1 MGLPEGVSL
10 LNTVGILAAV
20 GIVTVMLR
28 QLPFSALRLLKG
40 SNLVGML
47 GMTMPVGVMT
57 VLVVYTIAHQSA
69 EPGGIW
75 SSLIA
80 SAVTLAVHWWRRSAG
95 RRGGDPWRRASKESL
110 DLGNAF
116 SEAIGGRQ
124 HRGQYPRW
132 SRRPF
137 SALLSI
143 VRVEL
148 SEGERGRDG
157 QITHRCV
164 RRSCARRRPG

>member
-57 VLVVYTIAHQSA
+57 VLVVYTIAHQ
-69 EPGGIW
+69 PR
-75 SSLIA
+75 SLGA
-80 SAVTLAVHWWRRSAG
+80 SG
-95 RRGGDPWRRASKESL
+95 PASL
-110 DLGNAF
+110 PL
-116 SEAIGGRQ
+116 
-124 HRGQYPRW
+124 P
-132 SRRPF
+132 
-137 SALLSI
+137 
-143 VRVEL
+143 
-148 SEGERGRDG
+148 
-157 QITHRCV
+157 
-164 RRSCARRRPG
+164 

>member
-40 SNLVGML
+40 SNNLVGML

-57 VLVVYTIAHQSA
+57 VLVVYTIAHQTA

-80 SAVTLAVHWWRRSAG
+80 SAATLAVHWWRRSA
-95 RRGGDPWRRASKESL
+95 A
-110 DLGNAF
+110 
-116 SEAIGGRQ
+116 
-124 HRGQYPRW
+124 
-132 SRRPF
+132 
-137 SALLSI
+137 LSI
-143 VRVEL
+143 VAGTVCYMVIVNL
-148 SEGERGRDG
+148 IVS
-157 QITHRCV
+157 
-164 RRSCARRRPG
+164 

>member
-57 VLVVYTIAHQSA
+57 VLVVYTTAHQTA

-75 SSLIA
+75 SSLVA
-80 SAVTLAVHWWRRSAG
+80 SAVTLAVHWWRRSA
-95 RRGGDPWRRASKESL
+95 
-110 DLGNAF
+110 AF
-116 SEAIGGRQ
+116 S
-124 HRGQYPRW
+124 
-132 SRRPF
+132 
-137 SALLSI
+137 I
-143 VRVEL
+143 VAGTVCYMVIVNL
-148 SEGERGRDG
+148 IVS
-157 QITHRCV
+157 
-164 RRSCARRRPG
+164 

>member
-40 SNLVGML
+40 SNNLVGML
-47 GMTMPVGVMT
+47 GMPVGVMT
-57 VLVVYTIAHQSA
+57 VLVVYTIAHQTA

-80 SAVTLAVHWWRRSAG
+80 SAVTLAVHWWRRSA
-95 RRGGDPWRRASKESL
+95 A
-110 DLGNAF
+110 
-116 SEAIGGRQ
+116 
-124 HRGQYPRW
+124 
-132 SRRPF
+132 
-137 SALLSI
+137 LSI
-143 VRVEL
+143 VAGTVCYMVIVNL
-148 SEGERGRDG
+148 IVS
-157 QITHRCV
+157 
-164 RRSCARRRPG
+164 

>member
-47 GMTMPVGVMT
+47 GMTMPVMT
-57 VLVVYTIAHQSA
+57 VRVVYTIAHQTA

-80 SAVTLAVHWWRRSAG
+80 SAATLAVHWWRRSA
-95 RRGGDPWRRASKESL
+95 A
-110 DLGNAF
+110 
-116 SEAIGGRQ
+116 
-124 HRGQYPRW
+124 
-132 SRRPF
+132 
-137 SALLSI
+137 LSI
-143 VRVEL
+143 VAGTVCYMVIVNL
-148 SEGERGRDG
+148 IVS
-157 QITHRCV
+157 
-164 RRSCARRRPG
+164 

>member
-57 VLVVYTIAHQSA
+57 VLVVYTIAHQAA

-75 SSLIA
+75 SSL
-80 SAVTLAVHWWRRSAG
+80 TLAVHWWRRSA
-95 RRGGDPWRRASKESL
+95 A
-110 DLGNAF
+110 
-116 SEAIGGRQ
+116 
-124 HRGQYPRW
+124 
-132 SRRPF
+132 
-137 SALLSI
+137 LSI
-143 VRVEL
+143 VAGTVCYMVIVNL
-148 SEGERGRDG
+148 IVS
-157 QITHRCV
+157 
-164 RRSCARRRPG
+164 

>member
-57 VLVVYTIAHQSA
+57 VLVVYTIAHQTA

-80 SAVTLAVHWWRRSAG
+80 SAVTLAVHWWRRSA
-95 RRGGDPWRRASKESL
+95 A
-110 DLGNAF
+110 
-116 SEAIGGRQ
+116 
-124 HRGQYPRW
+124 
-132 SRRPF
+132 
-137 SALLSI
+137 LSI
-143 VRVEL
+143 VAGTVCYMVIVNLKSGNFWRA
-148 SEGERGRDG
+148 
-157 QITHRCV
+157 
-164 RRSCARRRPG
+164 SCQRPSNSSLLRIVAEISGMSA

>member
-57 VLVVYTIAHQSA
+57 VLVVYTIAQQTA
-69 EPGGIW
+69 EPWCIW
-75 SSLIA
+75 ASLVA
-80 SAVTLAVHWWRRSAG
+80 SAVTLAVHWWRRSA
-95 RRGGDPWRRASKESL
+95 A
-110 DLGNAF
+110 
-116 SEAIGGRQ
+116 
-124 HRGQYPRW
+124 
-132 SRRPF
+132 
-137 SALLSI
+137 LSI
-143 VRVEL
+143 VAGTVCYMVIVNL
-148 SEGERGRDG
+148 IVS
-157 QITHRCV
+157 
-164 RRSCARRRPG
+164 